1 MIVTCALGLTVART
15 IAAHSE
21 DETKRNNNFDCEH
34 AEATKVRL
42 EAPWWTSWIWG
53 QRPSTQHT
61 LMRRTCLIW

>member
-34 AEATKVRL
+34 ALRARHAEATKVRL
-42 EAPWWTSWIWG
+42 EAPWWTS
-53 QRPSTQHT
+53 
-61 LMRRTCLIW
+61 